1 VNAVS
6 DRQLRRYV
14 EDLLHG
20 RRPRPFRPNDD
31 EAAEIRAAITLR
43 AGGAGSGEPSQEFV
57 TGLRDRLAAELAES
71 GGTTTPVTTIRTATR
86 RRAIQL
92 AAAAAT
98 AGVAAGAA
106 LDRVLAG
113 AAEAAPAVQA
123 QQTLRPDAGTWRTV
137 AASADLGD
145 GAVRAV
151 DLGTV
156 SAFVERSEAGLR
168 AVSGICTHL
177 GCHLALNAPARELT
191 CPCHNAAFALDGR
204 LVRYELRTPPP
215 ALPELAV
222 REVEGSVQIFAPTE

>member
-145 GAVRAV
+145 GAVRA
-151 DLGTV
+151 
-156 SAFVERSEAGLR
+156 
-168 AVSGICTHL
+168 
-177 GCHLALNAPARELT
+177 